1 MASSEEV
8 CLWTPFTKVGDW
20 FGGDELDWLDEFMV
34 AQLSGGDNGSV
45 LGLSDVEQ
53 TPFVGQ
59 TTGLVSSRGR
69 PIKDTAENEAYNFH
83 KLTKVQIIL

>member
-34 AQLSGGDNGSV
+34 ATLSGGDEGS
-45 LGLSDVEQ
+45 LLALSEVGQ

-59 TTGLVSSRGR
+59 TTGLFSNLGR
-69 PIKDTAENEAYNFH
+69 PAEDQA
-83 KLTKVQIIL
+83 